1 MKNLAII
8 PARGGSKRIPR
19 KNIKPFMGKPIL
31 AYSIEAAL
39 CSGLF
44 EEVMVST
51 DDPEIARIARQYGA
65 EIPFMRTAQ
74 TANDYATLNDVV
86 QEVLANYKEQDR
98 WFDNFCCILSTAPFI
113 KPNDLVDAYDTL
125 LNSTFD
131 TIRPVVKFS
140 YPVQRAFRIDE
151 KGGVTWFFPEYA
163 NCRSQDLTA
172 AYHDAGLF
180 YWGKVVAGLDSPNR
194 GAIVIEESKCQDID
208 TMEDWILAEQKYR
221 ILNYESKN
229 NPL

>member
-1 MKNLAII
+1 MKNLAIV

-39 CSGLF
+39 NSGLF

-51 DDPEIARIARQYGA
+51 DDEEIARIARQYGA
-65 EIPFMRTAQ
+65 KVPFMRTEQ
-74 TANDYATLNDVV
+74 TANDYASLNDVV
-86 QEVLANYKEQDR
+86 QEVLANYKTLGYS
-98 WFDNFCCILSTAPFI
+98 FDNFCCILSTAPFI
-113 KPNDLVDAYDTL
+113 KPDDLANAYDTL
-125 LNSTFD
+125 MSSSFD

-140 YPVQRAFRIDE
+140 YPIQRAFRIDD
-151 KGGVTWFFPEYA
+151 KGAVSWFFPEYA

-180 YWGKVVAGLDSPNR
+180 YWGKVISGLDSPNR
-194 GAIVIEESKCQDID
+194 GAIIIEESKCQDID
-208 TMEDWILAEQKYR
+208 TIEDWIIAEQKYR
-221 ILNYESKN
+221 ILNYETKN